1 MKSFKIALVSDDIS
15 SWTGSSKI
23 DATYYIDIKKVLPD
37 PNEYDKPYEVTFT
50 FRSIS
55 ASNSV
60 SGLSMGNLIA
70 LCLDF
75 SKGYTTFENRF
86 SRNYA
91 GLLTLNNDFTVYTST
106 ACNIFFDTKET
117 ENAPIYLPNIRELNN
132 IRLSVINVSTNDTI
146 TDNAFLKYVLE
157 VCILTFK
164 QL

>member
-15 SWTGSSKI
+15 SWSGPSKI
-23 DATYYIDIKKVLPD
+23 DATYNIDIKKVFPD
-37 PNEYDKPYEVTFT
+37 PKDYDKPYEVTFT
-50 FRSIS
+50 FRSMS

-60 SGLSMGNLIA
+60 NGLSMGNLYA

-75 SKGYTTFENRF
+75 SKGYTTFENRL

-91 GLLTLNNDFTVYTST
+91 GVLNLNNDFTVYTST

-117 ENAPIYLPNIRELNN
+117 ENAPLYLPNIRNINN
-132 IRLSVINVSTNDTI
+132 IRLSVINVATNEPL
-146 TDNAFLKYVLE
+146 TDNAFLKYV
-157 VCILTFK
+157 CILTFK